1 MPQFVEYNRQLMDWN
16 SKLNLISRKCRSIE
30 DHVLNSVFFLTKMPL
45 SGSESIA
52 DIGTGGGFP
61 GIPLKIIY
69 PGLKATLIDSIRKK
83 MTALGDI
90 VDELGL
96 SDTIAVCARAEQ
108 ISGDRKFMNTFD
120 VVTAKAVA
128 PLEMLY
134 GWARPLVSGQGK
146 MIFIKGG
153 DTGDEVLKLRKK
165 LGNEKIEEF
174 EFAFDPV
181 YGIDQKK
188 IFVISKP

>member
-1 MPQFVEYNRQLMDWN
+1 MPQFIEYNRQLMDWN

-30 DHVLNSVFFLTKMPL
+30 DHVLNSVFFLTKVPL
-45 SGSESIA
+45 SGNESIA

-69 PGLKATLIDSIRKK
+69 PGIKATLIDSIRKK
-83 MTALGDI
+83 ITALGDI
-90 VDELGL
+90 VKELGL
-96 SDTIAVCARAEQ
+96 GDTAAVCARAEQ
-108 ISGDRKFMNTFD
+108 ISGDRKFKNTFD

-134 GWARPLVSGQGK
+134 DWAKPLVSLNGK

-153 DTGDEVLKLRKK
+153 DTGEEVLNLRKRIGK
-165 LGNEKIEEF
+165 EKVDEIEF
-174 EFAFDPV
+174 SYDPA
-181 YGIDQKK
+181 YGIEQKK
-188 IFVISKP
+188 IFIISKP

>member
-1 MPQFVEYNRQLMDWN
+1 MPQFYEYNRLLLEWN
-16 SKLNLISRKCRSIE
+16 AKINLISRKCVSIE
-30 DHVLNSVFFLTKMPL
+30 DHVLNSVFFLTRMPL
-45 SGSESIA
+45 SGSESVA

-69 PGLKATLIDSIRKK
+69 PGLRATLIDSIRKK
-83 MTALGDI
+83 ITALGDI
-90 VDELGL
+90 VNELGL
-96 SDTIAVCARAEQ
+96 SDTTAVCARAEQ
-108 ISGDRKFMNTFD
+108 ISGDRNFKNAFD

-134 GWARPLVSGQGK
+134 DWAKPLVSGKGK

-153 DTGDEVLKLRKK
+153 DTGEEVEKLRKK
-165 LGNEKIEEF
+165 LGNEKVDEIVF
-174 EFAFDPV
+174 SYNPA
-181 YGIDQKK
+181 YGIKQKK